1 VEADRWGW
9 KYLKEGKR
17 GEGETIFINIKLR
30 SMAFVLQEERGL
42 VSLIRQVNDILRVFL
57 LGKSKDGV

>member
-1 VEADRWGW
+1 M
-9 KYLKEGKR
+9 KEGKR